1 MSGLAL
7 FTGDNPEAFHPEVIF
22 LPVKVLSLAF

>member
-7 FTGDNPEAFHPEVIF
+7 FTGHNPEAFYLEVIF
-22 LPVKVLSLAF
+22 LSVKVSSLAF

>member
-7 FTGDNPEAFHPEVIF
+7 FTGYNPKAFHLEVIF
-22 LPVKVLSLAF
+22 LPVKTLSLAF

>member
-7 FTGDNPEAFHPEVIF
+7 FTGHNPKAFHPEVIF
-22 LPVKVLSLAF
+22 LPVKASSLAF

>member
-7 FTGDNPEAFHPEVIF
+7 FTGHNPEAFHLKVIF
-22 LPVKVLSLAF
+22 LPVKASSLAF